1 MKIAIIGTGYVGL
14 TTAAVFS
21 ELGNEVIG
29 VDIDQDKI
37 ERLKKGEVPIF
48 EPTLAEYLDRNSKA
62 GRLSFTTS
70 YKDAVDGA
78 EVIFICVGTPSQ
90 SDGKPD
96 SSFILNAAEEVAKN
110 LKSYAVMVIKST
122 SPIGIGQQL
131 NDLIAKHTKEDFD
144 LAACPEFLRE
154 GTAVEDSFNPDRIV
168 IGTKNKKAEKILL
181 DLHKPLP
188 GERVLCDIKSAQ
200 LIKYASNAFL
210 ATKISFANAIAIICE
225 KTGANVKKVMQGMGI
240 DSRIGSSF
248 LNAGLGYGG
257 SCLPKDISA
266 FIALSSDLD
275 YDFNLLKSV
284 EKINN
289 DQIQN
294 FVSKITNSLGFE
306 SPKNLKGV
314 KIAVLGLA
322 FKPNTDD
329 IREAPSLKI
338 IRLLLDSGAQIT
350 AYDPKAMENTK
361 KVFPNIEYAKNP
373 YSAATDAN
381 ALVIITEWPE
391 FREMDL
397 EKIRKNLK
405 KPIIVDGR
413 NIFEKNRMA
422 ELGFKYLGIGI

>member
-154 GTAVEDSFNPDRIV
+154 GTAVEDSFNPDRVV

-350 AYDPKAMENTK
+350 AYDPQAMENTK

-405 KPIIVDGR
+405 EPIIVDGR

>member
-14 TTAAVFS
+14 TTAALFS
-21 ELGNEVIG
+21 ELGNQVIG
-29 VDIDQDKI
+29 LDIDKNKI
-37 ERLKKGEVPIF
+37 ESLKKGKVPIF

-70 YKDAVDGA
+70 YKDAVDSA
-78 EVIFICVGTPSQ
+78 EVIFICVGTPPQ

-96 SSFILNAAEEVAKN
+96 ARFILNAAEEVAKN

-122 SPIGIGQQL
+122 APLGIDQQL
-131 NDLIAKHTKEDFD
+131 KDLITKHTKEDFD

-168 IGTKNKKAEKILL
+168 IGTNNKKSEKILL
-181 DLHKPLP
+181 DLHEPIG

-210 ATKISFANAIAIICE
+210 ATKISYANAIAIVCE
-225 KTGANVKKVMQGMGI
+225 KTGANVKKVMQGMGV
-240 DSRIGSSF
+240 DSRIGKSF

-257 SCLPKDISA
+257 SCLPKDVSA
-266 FIALSSDLD
+266 LAALSRDLG

-284 EKINN
+284 EEINN
-289 DQIQN
+289 YQIQN
-294 FVSKITNSLGFE
+294 FLSKITETLGDE
-306 SPKNLKGV
+306 SGGRLDGI
-314 KIAVLGLA
+314 KIAILGLA

-338 IRLLLDSGAQIT
+338 IRALLDSGAQIT

-361 KVFPNIEYAKNP
+361 KVFPQIEYANDA
-373 YSAATDAN
+373 YSAAKDAN
-381 ALVIITEWPE
+381 ALIIITEWPE

-397 EKIRKNLK
+397 KQIKKNLT
-405 KPIIVDGR
+405 KPIVFDGR
-413 NIFEKNRMA
+413 NLFEKLEM
-422 ELGFKYLGIGI
+422 EKLGFQYAGIGI

>member
-154 GTAVEDSFNPDRIV
+154 GTAVEDSFNPDRVV

-266 FIALSSDLD
+266 FIALSNELN

-294 FVSKITNSLGFE
+294 FISKIVNSLGFG
-306 SPKNLKGV
+306 PDQNLKGT